1 MAFFQVNFF
10 SPTLCFNTDINVFI
24 PTPNSDE
31 ILNKKNSDYY
41 HEGSRF
47 QVLYLL
53 HGAYGDYTDWMRLTN
68 DMVR

>member
-31 ILNKKNSDYY
+31 ILNKKSSAYY

-47 QVLYLL
+47 QVL
-53 HGAYGDYTDWMRLTN
+53 
-68 DMVR
+68 